1 MKGVPK
7 SIRTRADIDNLLAY
21 LGTPYDTPDARAAIR
36 VQLEAI
42 RATARH
48 YAFTRVLA
56 DESERAGPEPDCR
69 ALSGQGAAG
78 DEIHEFQLVD
88 NPHSRLN
95 EIGMTLDELNA
106 LLEEIA

>member
-1 MKGVPK
+1 MKGTPK
-7 SIRTRADIDNLLAY
+7 TIRTRGDIDNLLAY
-21 LGTPYDTPDARAAIR
+21 LGTPYDTPEARAAIR
-36 VQLEAI
+36 TQLEAI
-42 RATARH
+42 RATHQH
-48 YAFTRVLA
+48 YVFTRVLA

-95 EIGMTLDELNA
+95 EIGMTLAELDQL
-106 LLEEIA
+106 LLEIA